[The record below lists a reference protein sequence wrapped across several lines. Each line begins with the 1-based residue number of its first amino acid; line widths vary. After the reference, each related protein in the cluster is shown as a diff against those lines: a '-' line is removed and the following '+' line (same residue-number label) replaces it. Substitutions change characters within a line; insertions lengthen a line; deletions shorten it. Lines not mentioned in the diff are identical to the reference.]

1 MFKLGLIIN
10 PLAGLGGR
18 VGLKGSDGLA
28 EEALR
33 LGAVPEAEN
42 RARAALQVLLP
53 YRELV
58 VVLTASGTMG
68 EDLARELGFRC
79 EVVQAIAHSPT
90 TPEDTR
96 RTAEVLKARHVDLL
110 LFAGGDGTAR
120 DVCAIVE
127 NHLPV
132 LGIPAGVK
140 IHSGVYAI
148 TPRHAGEV
156 VALLLDG
163 RLVDIR
169 ESDVMD
175 IDEAAFRQG
184 QVRARRYGE
193 MLVPQEGRF
202 VQSVKSGGREVEEL
216 VLADI
221 AAEVVEQM
229 EEGILYIIGSG
240 TTCQAVMDH
249 LGLPNTLL
257 GVDAVLDRRLLGQ
270 DLSEQQLLDLLDAHP
285 DARIVLT
292 VIGGQGHILGR
303 GNHQLSPRVLRR
315 VGRDKLLLIAT
326 KSKLTE
332 LAGRP
337 LLVDTGDEN
346 LNRELE
352 GYLRVV
358 TGYRDAVMYAV
369 GYGAEG

>member
-1 MFKLGLIIN
+1 MFRLGFIVN

-28 EEALR
+28 DLALER
-33 LGAVPEAEN
+33 GAIPEAEN
-42 RARAALQVLLP
+42 RARVALEVLLP
-53 YRELV
+53 YRERLV
-58 VVLTASGTMG
+58 IQTASGAMG
-68 EDLARELGFRC
+68 ESLAKALGFTTEC
-79 EVVQAIAHSPT
+79 VHAIDGAVS
-90 TPEDTR
+90 TPADTVA
-96 RTAEVLKARHVDLL
+96 TASALLERKVDLL

-120 DVCAIVE
+120 DVCGVVE

-156 VALLLDG
+156 VAMLLDG

-175 IDEAAFRQG
+175 IDEAAFREG
-184 QVRARRYGE
+184 RVRARRYGE

-221 AAEVVEQM
+221 ATEIVDGMDEDT
-229 EEGILYIIGSG
+229 LYIIGSG

-257 GVDAVLDRRLLGQ
+257 GIDAVLNRELVGQ
-270 DLSEQQLLDLLDAHP
+270 DLGEAELLALLETHAR
-285 DARIVLT
+285 ARIVITL
-292 VIGGQGHILGR
+292 IGGQGHILGR

-315 VGRDKLLLIAT
+315 VGRDNLVVIAT
-326 KSKLTE
+326 KTKLAG
-332 LAGRP
+332 LNGRP
-337 LLVDTGDEN
+337 LLVDTGDEA

-369 GYGAEG
+369 GYGFEA